1 MDVSLFA
8 CTAKLTP
15 IAPPGFIRK
24 GRMLGDSGR
33 HGKSL
38 AMLST
43 IVIVPPPEAPGRK
56 PPLAPVLRTLSAL
69 VPATVE
75 GAVRDV
81 ALLVVGDG
89 GEVSAIADEAGCGLV
104 REASFEA
111 AMTRALTGARAAW
124 ICVLQAGALPGR
136 GFAEDVA
143 NALEAAGDPPHALL
157 LRGNGG
163 RFGRIFPSLATVTGV
178 IAPRQRFSGRTCASF
193 ADLLRCARP
202 ARTLLGRVVMVA

>member
-1 MDVSLFA
+1 MHR
-8 CTAKLTP
+8 P
-15 IAPPGFIRK
+15 EFIHV
-24 GRMLGDSGR
+24 GRTLGDLDG

-43 IVIVPPPEAPGRK
+43 IVIVPPPEASGRK

-89 GEVSAIADEAGCGLV
+89 GEVSAIADEAGCGLI

-111 AMTRALTGARAAW
+111 AMTRAVAGARAAW

-143 NALEAAGDPPHALL
+143 NALGEAGDPPHALL
-157 LRGNGG
+157 LRSEGG
-163 RFGRIFPSLATVTGV
+163 RFGRIFPSLAAVAGV
-178 IAPRQRFSGRTCASF
+178 IAPRQRFSGRACASF
-193 ADLLRCARP
+193 ADLLHHARP